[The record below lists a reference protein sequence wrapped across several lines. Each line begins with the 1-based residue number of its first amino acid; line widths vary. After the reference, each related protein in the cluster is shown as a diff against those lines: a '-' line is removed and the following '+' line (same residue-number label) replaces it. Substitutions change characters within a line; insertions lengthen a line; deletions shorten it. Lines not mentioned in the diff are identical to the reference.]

1 MRAAL
6 VFLAIASASA
16 QTDKDARR
24 LLEAISKTARSASS
38 LRVEGSFVRETTGDR
53 GTNRQDISFEV
64 ATQGPLQTRVKIR
77 DRTASML
84 QTCDGTYIW
93 NYDEVANS
101 YGKSAAT
108 FDRCNPPV
116 ARWRDLMDYL
126 VGAKLTGHDH
136 SEFEG
141 RSQECEVIEAAY
153 ETPRPLLPGVPS
165 AGRLR
170 RVLCV
175 DSVQHL
181 VLREGI
187 EVQPGIDSTGA
198 AHYSMAITYSRIEL
212 NPAFTADVFQF
223 DPPPGSQQT
232 SAVDRP
238 SPPVLISKREP
249 KYSPEALKAKLQG
262 TVLVSL
268 LVGEDGVPQN
278 VKVVRGLGLGLDEKA
293 IEAVQGWRFKPAM
306 KGGEPI
312 AVPAQVE
319 VNFKVH

>member
-1 MRAAL
+1 M
-6 VFLAIASASA
+6 AIVAASA

-24 LLEAISKTARSASS
+24 LLETISKAARSASS
-38 LRVEGSFVRETTGDR
+38 LRVEGSLVRETTGER
-53 GTNRQDISFEV
+53 GTNRQDISFEL
-64 ATQGPLQTRVKIR
+64 ATQGPLQMRVKIR

-84 QTCDGTYIW
+84 QICDGTYIW
-93 NYDEVANS
+93 NYDEIANS

-108 FDRCNPPV
+108 VDRCNPPV
-116 ARWRDLMDYL
+116 ARWQDLTDYL
-126 VGAKLTGHDH
+126 VGAKLTGQDH

-141 RSQECEVIEAAY
+141 RTEECEVIEAAY
-153 ETPRPLLPGVPS
+153 ETPKPLLPGVPS

-170 RVLCV
+170 RSLCV
-175 DSVQHL
+175 DSVRHL

-187 EVQPGIDSTGA
+187 EVQPGIGSTGA

-232 SAVDRP
+232 AAVDRP

-262 TVLVSL
+262 TILVSL

-293 IEAVQGWRFKPAM
+293 IEAVKTWRFKPGV
-306 KGGEPI
+306 KEGKPV
-312 AVPAQVE
+312 AVAAQVE